1 MLKLIIGN
9 RKVLDY
15 CLRIDGDLLGVGDAE
30 SYRLADITAGTWMV
44 KKDPTDSNDDA
55 VIKISFDAVTPNDV
69 FLPDTPDTGWVRIVI
84 NSSKTQNVEPGR
96 YYFALQL
103 EWGVENKQ
111 EFQIGDGQVELCQ
124 DIIR

>member
-15 CLRIDGDLLGVGDAE
+15 CLRIDGDLLGSGDAQD
-30 SYRLADITAGTWMV
+30 YGLASITAGVWMV
-44 KKDPTDSNDDA
+44 KRDPLDSNDDA
-55 VIKISFDAVTPNDV
+55 VIKIPFDPVTPNDI
-69 FLPDTPDTGWVRIVI
+69 FLLNTPSDGWVRIVI

-111 EFQIGDGQVELCQ
+111 EFHIGDRQVELCQ